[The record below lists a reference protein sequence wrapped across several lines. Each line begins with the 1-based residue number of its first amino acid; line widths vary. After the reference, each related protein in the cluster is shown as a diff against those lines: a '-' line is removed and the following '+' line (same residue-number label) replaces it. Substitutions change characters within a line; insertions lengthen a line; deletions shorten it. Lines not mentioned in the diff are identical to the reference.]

1 MLIKRA
7 ENIEIEDENKIVPML
22 LTDGIDYR
30 CSSCGQ
36 RLTEGAKRCPICK
49 SVFVESSVII
59 RKADIVPENRRYMK
73 RVENIIKN
81 KVESSQDRR

>member
-1 MLIKRA
+1 MFFSRA

-36 RLTEGAKRCPICK
+36 RLTEGVKSCPICK
-49 SVFVESSVII
+49 SVFVQTSVIV
-59 RKADIVPENRRYMK
+59 RKADIVPENRGYMN
-73 RVENIIKN
+73 RVENIVKN
-81 KVESSQDRR
+81 EAESSQDRK